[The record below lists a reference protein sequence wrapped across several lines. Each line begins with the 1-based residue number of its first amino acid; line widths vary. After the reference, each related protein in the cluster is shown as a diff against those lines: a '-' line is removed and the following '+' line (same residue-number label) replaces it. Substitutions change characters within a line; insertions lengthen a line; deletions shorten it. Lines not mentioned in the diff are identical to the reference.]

1 MLVVEYQNNDV
12 VAYPSGEPVIFS
24 PVPSAVTIGS
34 FDGVHR
40 GHRSIIARMNA
51 IARSRQL
58 RSVVVTFEP
67 HPRRVLS
74 ASASPSPLVLS
85 TLDEKVALLTS
96 LDVDLLFVIR
106 FTDAFAAR
114 SSEDFIVGVLVKL
127 LCAKSIIVGYDHGF
141 GRNRTGSSETL
152 LHLGKEFGFDV
163 EAITEVKIGNEHFSS
178 TRIRKL
184 LESGNLSDANQF
196 LGYSYIVSGT
206 VVGGDQR
213 GRTIGFPTVNI
224 KPSDPQKLLPHSGV
238 YLAMIELDGISYKA
252 MMNIGV
258 RPTVSQGNEKTV
270 EAHIPGFSGELYG
283 AFLSFRLL
291 VYIREEKK
299 FATID
304 ELKEQLEKD
313 KKTVELY
320 NE

>member
-1 MLVVEYQNNDV
+1 MLVVEYQNNEV
-12 VAYPSGEPVIFS
+12 VAYPSGEPVLFS
-24 PVPSAVTIGS
+24 PLPSAVTIGS
-34 FDGVHR
+34 FDGVHS

-51 IARSRQL
+51 IAHSRQL

-74 ASASPSPLVLS
+74 ASASSSPLVLS
-85 TLDEKVALLTS
+85 TLDEKVALLTA
-96 LDVDLLFVIR
+96 LDVDLLFVVR

-114 SSEDFIVGVLVKL
+114 SSEDFIIGVLVKL

-141 GRNRTGSSETL
+141 GRNRTGNTETL
-152 LHLGKEFGFDV
+152 LHIGKEFGFDV
-163 EAITEVKIGNEHFSS
+163 EKISEVKIGNEHFSS
-178 TRIRKL
+178 TRIRKM
-184 LESGNLSDANQF
+184 LESGNIADANQF

-206 VVGGDQR
+206 VVDGDQR

-238 YLAMIELDGISYKA
+238 YVASTDIGGILYKA
-252 MMNIGV
+252 MMNIGL
-258 RPTVSQGNEKTV
+258 RPTVSQGKEKTV
-270 EAHIPGFSGELYG
+270 EAHILGFSGELYG
-283 AFLSFRLL
+283 SFLSFRLHA
-291 VYIREEKK
+291 YIRDEKK
-299 FATID
+299 FSTID